1 MKSLLRKMKLLNHE
15 NEKIICCFNWRKS
28 ILTLILIFLIEK
40 KILVFK
46 LKRCNSD
53 YNLVVLTEK
62 KVNSNLNAD
71 SLI

>member
-1 MKSLLRKMKLLNHE
+1 MKMK
-15 NEKIICCFNWRKS
+15 KKICCFNWRKI

-62 KVNSNLNAD
+62 KVNSNFNAD

>member
-1 MKSLLRKMKLLNHE
+1 LEKNHSD
-15 NEKIICCFNWRKS
+15 FNS
-28 ILTLILIFLIEK
+28 DFLIEK

-62 KVNSNLNAD
+62 NVNSNFNAD

>member
-1 MKSLLRKMKLLNHE
+1 MKLLNHE
-15 NEKIICCFNWRKS
+15 NEKKICCFNWRK
-28 ILTLILIFLIEK
+28 IILILIEK

-62 KVNSNLNAD
+62 KVNSNFNAD
-71 SLI
+71 YLI